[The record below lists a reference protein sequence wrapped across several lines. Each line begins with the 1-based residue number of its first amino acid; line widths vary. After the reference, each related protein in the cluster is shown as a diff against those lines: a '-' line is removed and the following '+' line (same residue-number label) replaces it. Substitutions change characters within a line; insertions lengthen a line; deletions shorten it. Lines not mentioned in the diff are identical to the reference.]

1 MWLSWGFSDGEIFLV
16 YLGEPNIVTGVLRR
30 GRQEGQSQR
39 RRCEDETSPS
49 EVGPQ
54 AKESGQLLEVEKGKE
69 MDFLESPE
77 WMQLCDTLIAA
88 QWNILWNSDFQ
99 NYNINLWCLKPL
111 NLESFAIAVIEY

>member
-1 MWLSWGFSDGEIFLV
+1 M
-16 YLGEPNIVTGVLRR
+16 VLRR
-30 GRQEGQSQR
+30 GRQEGQR

-77 WMQLCDTLIAA
+77 
-88 QWNILWNSDFQ
+88 
-99 NYNINLWCLKPL
+99 
-111 NLESFAIAVIEY
+111 

>member
-16 YLGEPNIVTGVLRR
+16 YLGGPNIVTGVLRR

-49 EVGPQ
+49 DVGPQ
-54 AKESGQLLEVEKGKE
+54 AKERGQLLEVAKGKE

-111 NLESFAIAVIEY
+111 NLESFATAVIEY